1 MMSDVNTSVPCGAFY
16 QVAPVLRRDE
26 HDAPVSV
33 MCAFRVRTSSG
44 AVRVMLVVLVMH
56 RYAGPREWAH
66 IVRFQFS
73 VDLYA
78 MDEMDDETLNVLFFQ
93 NCMGALFIPAPPW
106 GPVLSRDGIQ
116 AWFERP
122 HSSFLGDT
130 IGLWLLS
137 PFYRDQIP
145 EEVYTHLGM
154 TEREVHE
161 MRRADLA

>member
-1 MMSDVNTSVPCGAFY
+1 MSDVNTSVPCGAFY

-33 MCAFRVRTSSG
+33 MCAFRARTSSG

-93 NCMGALFIPAPPW
+93 NCMCQDYLMVPPY
-106 GPVLSRDGIQ
+106 GPVLSRDGVQ
-116 AWFERP
+116 SWFERP
-122 HSSFLGDT
+122 HSYFLGNS

-145 EEVYTHLGM
+145 EQVYTHLDT
-154 TEREVHE
+154 TESETRE
-161 MRRADLA
+161 MMRADLA